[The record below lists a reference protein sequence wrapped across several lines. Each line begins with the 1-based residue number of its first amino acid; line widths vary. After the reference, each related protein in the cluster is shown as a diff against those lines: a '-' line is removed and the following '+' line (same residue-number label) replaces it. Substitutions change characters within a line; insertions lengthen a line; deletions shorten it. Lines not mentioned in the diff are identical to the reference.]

1 MSKVERKT
9 QNGVEAA
16 KAACGSLLRDA
27 TKCLERAAIFE
38 YLLREIVPRFVPEP
52 GKDEPEELL
61 VVLGGGPRPA
71 DIATVVDVE
80 QDLLALAKRDR
91 ERAEALF
98 DLQVTL
104 PDGVS
109 APIVDETAESLSS
122 TTVSRR
128 SVRRE
133 QARG

>member
-16 KAACGSLLRDA
+16 KVACGSLLRDA

-38 YLLREIVPRFVPEP
+38 YLLREVVPHFVPEP

-61 VVLGGGPRPA
+61 VVLGGGPMPA

-91 ERAEALF
+91 DRAEALF
-98 DLQVTL
+98 SLQVPL
-104 PDGVS
+104 PDGVV
-109 APIVDETAESLSS
+109 APIVDETAGPLSS

-128 SVRRE
+128 SARRD
-133 QARG
+133 QTKG